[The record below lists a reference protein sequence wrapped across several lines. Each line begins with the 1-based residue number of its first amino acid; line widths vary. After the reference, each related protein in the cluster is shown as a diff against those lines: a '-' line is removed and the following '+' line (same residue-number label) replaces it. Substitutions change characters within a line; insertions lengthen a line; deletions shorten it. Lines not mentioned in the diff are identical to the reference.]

1 MKLTI
6 KLILALL
13 TVFFYSESFSQK
25 KLDLKNSNL
34 EGVSPEGKFWW
45 WNNVTRK
52 GADATFSIEDFD
64 TNPGSQRALK
74 VETHRLGDKGYHL
87 SSQFNQKFKG
97 NEGDAVTITFHA
109 KNKGGKG
116 KMKVVIQSDVQGS
129 FQGKDFILTEDCNRH
144 EWFETKYSRSSY
156 RGILPVLWHS
166 PLLCLE
172 VVKDKSL
179 LIDVVETYMKVI

>member
-6 KLILALL
+6 KFILALFTL
-13 TVFFYSESFSQK
+13 LFYTNSYSQK
-25 KLDLKNSNL
+25 TLELKNSNL

-52 GADATFSIEDFD
+52 GADATFSVEDFD

-74 VETHRLGDKGYHL
+74 VETHRLGEKGYHL

-97 NEGDAVTITFHA
+97 KEGDAVTITFHA

-116 KMKVVIQSDVQGS
+116 KMKLVIQSDVQGS
-129 FQGKDFILTEDCNRH
+129 YQGKDFILTED
-144 EWFETKYSRSSY
+144 WTKYYHTFSLKSDSSNQAIRFWY
-156 RGILPVLWHS
+156 MTEGTEFFL
-166 PLLCLE
+166 
-172 VVKDKSL
+172 D
-179 LIDVVETYMKVI
+179 DVSISK